1 MVIEEVK
8 YEKFIIMTNPDIS
21 VIMPVY
27 NRADSLQLSVE
38 SILNQTFKNFELL
51 LINDGSSD
59 NSGEV
64 CEKYAKKDARVKVVH
79 QSNGGVGRA
88 RNSGLEKAT
97 GKYVT
102 FCDSDDYVFP
112 DALDTMYREIGD
124 SDILVCGL
132 FKQRLRKEEVNLEK
146 VELLP
151 RKKDNYKSWDA
162 TSVDL
167 IKDIINELD
176 TWTINSVVTLL
187 LKRNI
192 IEDNKLRFRNYYG
205 YEDDMFAH
213 EYLQY
218 IHSAKKIDYEG
229 YLYID
234 TPNSLSKSHKCIVEE
249 DWIDRMREIQKELI
263 SRFQIKEGY
272 YLQLWRWRNAL
283 RYTSYILKGYYKDTR
298 VGRKE
303 RLKRWKYM
311 KDHREDWINPLTC
324 IDRKRMLILDIARLN
339 LPCSLIDPIL
349 LFFANRMT

>member
-1 MVIEEVK
+1 
-8 YEKFIIMTNPDIS
+8 MTNPAIS

-38 SILNQTFKNFELL
+38 SILNQTFKDFELL

-64 CEKYAKKDARVKVVH
+64 CEKYAKMDARVKVIH
-79 QSNGGVGRA
+79 QTNGGVSRA

-97 GKYVT
+97 GKYIT

-124 SDILVCGL
+124 KDILACGL
-132 FKQRLRKEEVNLEK
+132 YKKRLRKEDVNLER
-146 VELLP
+146 VELLL
-151 RKKDNYKSWDA
+151 RKKENYKSWEA
-162 TSVDL
+162 TTVNC
-167 IKDIINELD
+167 IKEIVNELD
-176 TWTINSVVTLL
+176 TYTINSVVTLL
-187 LKRNI
+187 LKRSI
-192 IEDNKLRFRNYYG
+192 IKDNKLRFGNYYG

-213 EYLQY
+213 EYLLY

-234 TPNSLSKSHKCIVEE
+234 TPNSLSKSHKCIVEQ

-272 YLQLWRWRNAL
+272 YLQLWRWRNAV
-283 RYTSYILKGYYKDTR
+283 RYTSYILKGYYRDTR
-298 VGRKE
+298 VDRKE

-311 KDHREDWINPLTC
+311 KDHREEWINPLRC
-324 IDRKRMLILDIARLN
+324 IDRKRMLILNIAQFH
-339 LPCSLIDPIL
+339 LPYVLLDPVL
-349 LFFANRMT
+349 LFFANKMS